1 MTTQHNRRYSSNGRS
16 GGRLGPFLLG
26 ILFTVAAILGG
37 GWAYLHFGHPPVA
50 VADRAFPMEAEI
62 VHAPLGA
69 RIEREIQ
76 QPPFGTSEDVFEAG
90 AKIYATSCAEC
101 HGSPG
106 HDAPYAKW
114 MYPQAPQLWKKHARN
129 AVVGVSDDEPG
140 ETYWKIRN
148 GIRLTGMPS
157 FQHLYTDAQM
167 WDVALLLKNADQPL
181 PDPVM
186 HLLQGRAVPAV
197 NSVVNPAQKP

>member
-1 MTTQHNRRYSSNGRS
+1 MTTQHNKRYSSYGRS

-37 GWAYLHFGHPPVA
+37 GWAYLHF